1 MIIGN
6 VDEKGAEEIVDIVD
20 KTFAYEPLAREL
32 RSRRRLI
39 TIPLSPRA
47 ANAIPDT
54 ISSSMKDFTS
64 GSDSTTASGYLV
76 KHEEPNVEDDNS
88 AVIFY
93 FQMPSRELGD
103 AVLVELLSE
112 AIEQSFYNSLR
123 TQQQLGYIV
132 YSGARSRDGILSLTL
147 TVQSAVVDGAEL
159 TRRVEA
165 FVENAVNDLINISDE
180 EFESYKEGIAVRKL
194 EPDQRLT
201 EQAGRFWAEIMETRG
216 RRGVTDDDLPPLFNR
231 YELEV
236 KALRTITKPQF
247 LQFGRDFLSPDGS
260 KRRLLVSQI
269 TSQKAPK
276 NSATTTTETQTIA
289 LQNDSQSSSPS
300 SLIPLSVPVDLVEIK
315 DEVKF
320 RISQPFV

>member
-1 MIIGN
+1 MGN
-6 VDEKGAEEIVDIVD
+6 VNEKGAEEIVDIVD

-32 RSRRRLI
+32 RSRRRLV

-47 ANAIPDT
+47 ANTLLGSA
-54 ISSSMKDFTS
+54 SSTAA
-64 GSDSTTASGYLV
+64 ASGYLV
-76 KHEEPNVEDDNS
+76 KHEEPNVDDDNS

-103 AVLVELLSE
+103 TILVELLSE

-165 FVENAVNDLINISDE
+165 FVENSVKDLVDISDE

-201 EQAGRFWAEIMETRG
+201 DQAGRFWAEIMETRG
-216 RRGVTDDDLPPLFNR
+216 HRGDTEEEVPPLFNR

-236 KALRTITKPQF
+236 KAIRAVSKQQF
-247 LQFGRDFLSPDGS
+247 VQFGRDFLSPDGS

-269 TSQKAPK
+269 TSQKAPAT
-276 NSATTTTETQTIA
+276 NSAITTAATTQTITT
-289 LQNDSQSSSPS
+289 QNDSQSTAPS
-300 SLIPLSVPVDLVEIK
+300 SS
-315 DEVKF
+315 
-320 RISQPFV
+320 

>member
-1 MIIGN
+1 M
-6 VDEKGAEEIVDIVD
+6 
-20 KTFAYEPLAREL
+20 PREL

-47 ANAIPDT
+47 ANANTNLDSA
-54 ISSSMKDFTS
+54 SSSSSSKDSLS
-64 GSDSTTASGYLV
+64 GGDSAASGYLV

-147 TVQSAVVDGAEL
+147 TVQSAVTDGAEL
-159 TRRVEA
+159 ARRVEA
-165 FVENAVNDLINISDE
+165 FVENSVGDLVNISDE

-201 EQAGRFWAEIMETRG
+201 DQAGRFWAEIMETRG
-216 RRGVTDDDLPPLFNR
+216 RRGETDEDLPPLFNR

-236 KALRTITKPQF
+236 KAIRAVSKQQF
-247 LQFGRDFLSPDGS
+247 VQFGRDFLSPDGS

-269 TSQKAPK
+269 TSQKAPTPV
-276 NSATTTTETQTIA
+276 ATTPTIA
-289 LQNDSQSSSPS
+289 TQNDSQSSSQSS
-300 SLIPLSVPVDLVEIK
+300 SLPLSVPIDLVEIK